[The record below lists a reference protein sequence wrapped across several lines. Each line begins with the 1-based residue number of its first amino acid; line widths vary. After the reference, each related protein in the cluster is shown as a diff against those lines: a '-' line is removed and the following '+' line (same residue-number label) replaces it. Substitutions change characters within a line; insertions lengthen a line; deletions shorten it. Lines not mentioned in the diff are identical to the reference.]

1 MVFIGIDPGAVSGA
15 LGAIDHHGN
24 YLEAFNIEHQDK
36 HILALVFKS
45 RILGLVDPKEGAE
58 ICMEQVHSMP
68 NQGVSSTFSFG
79 RAVGVISAVCELTR
93 YPVHLVTPQKWKKHF
108 HLTADKNE
116 SLDMARYLWPEA
128 KLKLK
133 KDINKAEALL
143 IAEYLRHTINGQTV
157 QKPESIP
164 ETDQNHTIQG

>member
-1 MVFIGIDPGAVSGA
+1 MIYIGIDPGSINGA
-15 LGAIDHHGN
+15 LGAVDSQGAFID
-24 YLEAFNIEHQDK
+24 AFNIEHQDK

-68 NQGVSSTFSFG
+68 NQGVASTFQFG

-93 YPVHLVTPQKWKKHF
+93 YPVHLVTPQKWKKHY
-108 HLTADKNE
+108 HLTADKDE
-116 SLDMARYLWPEA
+116 ALDMARYLFPEA

-143 IAEYLRHTINGQTV
+143 IAEYLRHTING
-157 QKPESIP
+157 
-164 ETDQNHTIQG
+164 IQAKKAPL

>member
-1 MVFIGIDPGAVSGA
+1 MTLWIGCDPGAVSGA
-15 LGAIDHHGN
+15 IGAVDDYGN
-24 YLEAFNIEHQDK
+24 YVESFDIEHKDK

-45 RILGLVDPKEGAE
+45 RLLSIIDPKEGAE

-68 NQGVSSTFSFG
+68 NQGVSSTFAFG

-108 HLTADKNE
+108 HLSSDKNE

-143 IAEYLRHTINGQTV
+143 IAEYLRHILHGA
-157 QKPESIP
+157 QKTPE
-164 ETDQNHTIQG
+164 

>member
-1 MVFIGIDPGAVSGA
+1 MTIYIGCDPGSVNGAIGA
-15 LGAIDHHGN
+15 LDNFGN
-24 YLEAFNIEHQDK
+24 YLESFNIEHKDK

-45 RILGLVDPKEGAE
+45 RLLSIIDPKEGAE
-58 ICMEQVHSMP
+58 ICLENVHSMP
-68 NQGVSSTFSFG
+68 GQGVVSVWTFG

-143 IAEYLRHTINGQTV
+143 IAEYLRHTINGIEAKKALTQA
-157 QKPESIP
+157 
-164 ETDQNHTIQG
+164 

>member
-1 MVFIGIDPGAVSGA
+1 MASGAIGAV
-15 LGAIDHHGN
+15 DDYGN
-24 YLEAFNIEHQDK
+24 YVASFDIEHKDK

-45 RILGLVDPKEGAE
+45 RLLSIIDPKEGAE
-58 ICMEQVHSMP
+58 ICMENVHSMP
-68 NQGVSSTFSFG
+68 KQGVVSVWNFA

-108 HLTADKNE
+108 HLTADKEE

-128 KLKLK
+128 KLKRK

-143 IAEYLRHTINGQTV
+143 IAEYLRHTLHGIEK
-157 QKPESIP
+157 QK
-164 ETDQNHTIQG
+164 TT

>member
-1 MVFIGIDPGAVSGA
+1 MTLWVGCDPGMASGA
-15 LGAIDHHGN
+15 IGAVDDHGN
-24 YLEAFNIEHQDK
+24 FSACFDIEHQDK

-45 RILGLVDPKEGAE
+45 RLLSIIDPKEGAQ

-68 NQGVSSTFSFG
+68 KQGVVSVWNFG

-143 IAEYLRHTINGQTV
+143 IAEYLRHTINGIEA
-157 QKPESIP
+157 KKA
-164 ETDQNHTIQG
+164 HTQA

>member
-1 MVFIGIDPGAVSGA
+1 MISIGIDPGSINGA
-15 LGAIDHHGN
+15 LGAIDSQGGIID
-24 YLEAFNIEHQDK
+24 AFNIEHKDK

-45 RILGLVDPKEGAE
+45 RILSIVDPKEGAE

-108 HLTADKNE
+108 HLTADKSE

-143 IAEYLRHTINGQTV
+143 IAEYLRHTING
-157 QKPESIP
+157 I
-164 ETDQNHTIQG
+164 ETKKAHL

>member
-1 MVFIGIDPGAVSGA
+1 MIYIGIDPGSVNGA
-15 LGAIDHHGN
+15 LGAIDSQGA
-24 YLEAFNIEHQDK
+24 YIEAFNIEHQDK

-45 RILGLVDPKEGAE
+45 RILGLVDPKIGAE

-128 KLKLK
+128 KLKYK
-133 KDINKAEALL
+133 KDGNKAEALL
-143 IAEYLRHTINGQTV
+143 IAEYLRHTINGIEAKKAQIQT
-157 QKPESIP
+157 
-164 ETDQNHTIQG
+164 

>member
-1 MVFIGIDPGAVSGA
+1 MIYLGVDPGSINGA
-15 LGAIDHHGN
+15 LGAVDSQGAFID
-24 YLEAFNIEHQDK
+24 AFNIEHQDK

-68 NQGVSSTFSFG
+68 NQGVASTFQFG

-93 YPVHLVTPQKWKKHF
+93 YPVHLVTPQKWKKHY
-108 HLTADKNE
+108 HLTADKDE
-116 SLDMARYLWPEA
+116 ALDMARYLFPEA

-143 IAEYLRHTINGQTV
+143 IAEYLRHTING
-157 QKPESIP
+157 
-164 ETDQNHTIQG
+164 IQAKKAPL

>member
-1 MVFIGIDPGAVSGA
+1 MTLWIGCDPGVVSGA
-15 LGAIDHHGN
+15 IGALDDYGN
-24 YLEAFNIEHQDK
+24 YVESFDIEHKDK

-45 RILGLVDPKEGAE
+45 RLLSIIDPKEGAE
-58 ICMEQVHSMP
+58 ICLEQVHSMP
-68 NQGVSSTFSFG
+68 NQGVSSTFAFG

-108 HLTADKNE
+108 HLTADKGE

-128 KLKLK
+128 KLRLK

-143 IAEYLRHTINGQTV
+143 IAEYLRHTLHGIEK
-157 QKPESIP
+157 QK
-164 ETDQNHTIQG
+164 TT

>member
-1 MVFIGIDPGAVSGA
+1 MTIWIGIDPGAVSGA
-15 LGAIDHHGN
+15 LGALDDQGN
-24 YLEAFNIEHQDK
+24 YLEAFDIEHKDK

-45 RILGLVDPKEGAE
+45 RILSLVDPKEGAE

-68 NQGVSSTFSFG
+68 NQGVSSTFAFG

-108 HLTADKNE
+108 HLSADKNE
-116 SLDMARYLWPEA
+116 SLDMARYYWPEA

-133 KDINKAEALL
+133 KDGNKAEALL
-143 IAEYLRHTINGQTV
+143 IAEYLRHELHGIEIKKTA
-157 QKPESIP
+157 
-164 ETDQNHTIQG
+164 

>member
-1 MVFIGIDPGAVSGA
+1 MIYIGIDPGSVNGA
-15 LGAIDHHGN
+15 LGAIDSQGA
-24 YLEAFNIEHQDK
+24 YIEAFNIEHQDK

-45 RILGLVDPKEGAE
+45 RILGLVDPKIGAE

-68 NQGVSSTFSFG
+68 GQGVSSTFSFG

-93 YPVHLVTPQKWKKHF
+93 YPVHLVTPQRWKKHF

-143 IAEYLRHTINGQTV
+143 IAEYLRHSINGIEAKKT
-157 QKPESIP
+157 
-164 ETDQNHTIQG
+164 HTQA

>member
-1 MVFIGIDPGAVSGA
+1 MIYIGIDPGSVNGA
-15 LGAIDHHGN
+15 LGAIDSQGA
-24 YLEAFNIEHQDK
+24 YIEAFNIEHQDK

-68 NQGVSSTFSFG
+68 GQGVSSTFSFG

-93 YPVHLVTPQKWKKHF
+93 YPVHLVTPRKWKQHF

-128 KLKLK
+128 KLKYK
-133 KDINKAEALL
+133 KDGNKAEALL
-143 IAEYLRHTINGQTV
+143 IAEYLRHTINGIEAKKAHIQT
-157 QKPESIP
+157 
-164 ETDQNHTIQG
+164 

>member
-1 MVFIGIDPGAVSGA
+1 MIYIGIDPGSINGA
-15 LGAIDHHGN
+15 LGAIDSQGA
-24 YLEAFNIEHQDK
+24 YIEAFNIEHQDK

-58 ICMEQVHSMP
+58 ICMENVHSMP
-68 NQGVSSTFSFG
+68 GQGVASTFQFG

-108 HLTADKNE
+108 HLTADKDE

-143 IAEYLRHTINGQTV
+143 IAEYLRHTING
-157 QKPESIP
+157 I
-164 ETDQNHTIQG
+164 ETKKTHL

>member
-1 MVFIGIDPGAVSGA
+1 MLYLGIDTGVANGA
-15 LGAIDHHGN
+15 LGAIDHNGEYVDSFMIDHK
-24 YLEAFNIEHQDK
+24 DK

-45 RILGLVDPKEGAE
+45 RILSIVDPRDGAE

-68 NQGVSSTFSFG
+68 NQGVSSTFAFG
-79 RAVGVISAVCELTR
+79 RAVGVISAVCELTK

-108 HLTADKNE
+108 HLTADKSE

-143 IAEYLRHTINGQTV
+143 IAEYLRHTLHGIEK
-157 QKPESIP
+157 QKP
-164 ETDQNHTIQG
+164 TA

>member
-1 MVFIGIDPGAVSGA
+1 MTLWIGCDPGAVSGA
-15 LGAIDHHGN
+15 IGAVDDYGN
-24 YLEAFNIEHQDK
+24 YVESFDIEHKDK

-45 RILGLVDPKEGAE
+45 RLLSIIDPKEGAE

-68 NQGVSSTFSFG
+68 NQGVSSTFAFG

-93 YPVHLVTPQKWKKHF
+93 YPVHLVTPQRWKKHF

-143 IAEYLRHTINGQTV
+143 IAEYLRHILHGA
-157 QKPESIP
+157 QKTPE
-164 ETDQNHTIQG
+164 

>member
-1 MVFIGIDPGAVSGA
+1 MVYIGIDPGSVNGA
-15 LGAIDHHGN
+15 LGAIDSQGA
-24 YLEAFNIEHQDK
+24 YIEAFNIEHQDK

-45 RILGLVDPKEGAE
+45 RILGLVDPKIGAE

-93 YPVHLVTPQKWKKHF
+93 YPVHLVTPQRWKKHF

-128 KLKLK
+128 KLKYK
-133 KDINKAEALL
+133 KDGNKAEALL
-143 IAEYLRHTINGQTV
+143 IAEYLRHTINGIEAKKTQIQT
-157 QKPESIP
+157 
-164 ETDQNHTIQG
+164 